1 MRGLTPVETPES
13 QMNIHMHS
21 TLHQD
26 QNQLSFN
33 SREIQLMPKS
43 DLEPCKEERN
53 VAASSSSNADAS
65 PLPLQSA
72 AEVSNRS
79 IVYLSSSPK
88 KKM

>member
-1 MRGLTPVETPES
+1 
-13 QMNIHMHS
+13 MHS

-43 DLEPCKEERN
+43 DLEPCKEDERN
-53 VAASSSSNADAS
+53 AAGSSSSNADAS
-65 PLPLQSA
+65 LPLKSA